1 MTVGE
6 SKNPPPPHQ
15 GGFLFSVPRGSSNE
29 VDHQEHD
36 QGGKRGRKGR
46 QHYAPDHARLFG

>member
-6 SKNPPPPHQ
+6 SKNPPPQSGRPS
-15 GGFLFSVPRGSSNE
+15 LFGAEGSSNE

-36 QGGKRGRKGR
+36 QGGKRGREGR

>member
-6 SKNPPPPHQ
+6 SKNPPPHQ